1 MQIRLKLDPIFR
13 SKADGQSA
21 VLLEVPEGASVA
33 DALESLTEKWPE
45 IAPLL
50 ETNTFYTV
58 FVNSRIVPRGRAGD
72 VRLRSG
78 DTLYVFEP
86 VAGG

>member
-13 SKADGQSA
+13 SKTGGQST
-21 VLLEVPEGASVA
+21 VVLEVPEDVSVA
-33 DALESLTEKWPE
+33 DALEALTEKWPE

-50 ETNTFYTV
+50 KTNTFYTL
-58 FVNSRIVPRGRAGD
+58 FVNSRIVPRGKAGD

-78 DTLYVFEP
+78 HTLYLFEP